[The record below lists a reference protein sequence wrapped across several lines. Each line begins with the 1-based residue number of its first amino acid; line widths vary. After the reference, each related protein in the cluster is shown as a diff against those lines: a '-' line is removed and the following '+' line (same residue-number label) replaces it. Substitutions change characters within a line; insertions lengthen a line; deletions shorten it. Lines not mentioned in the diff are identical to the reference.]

1 MREERATMLQ
11 VRPKTDTST
20 QQDRLV
26 QRMSKDKAF
35 HYLKRR
41 EPWHSKMMKSV
52 ERTLGST
59 IKGGISEIESA
70 DLKNVG
76 SIARS

>member
-1 MREERATMLQ
+1 
-11 VRPKTDTST
+11 
-20 QQDRLV
+20 
-26 QRMSKDKAF
+26 
-35 HYLKRR
+35 
-41 EPWHSKMMKSV
+41 MMKSV
-52 ERTLGST
+52 EHTLGSM